1 MSRGTT
7 RIRAATVWLAVSAG
21 TAGTAQVAHGLV
33 REALTVGR
41 TGPSGVTSTLVAGCA
56 VVLALALLRTWLV
69 TTVTVA
75 GVVTGSTGGVER
87 HAGPTRRLV
96 LLACGVAVAA
106 GAAAPAAADGGAGGD
121 GRHVVAGLALPE
133 RAVATTTGPTPAPTL
148 APTPA
153 PTSAEGTAPA
163 GDYVVRPGDSL
174 WSIAVAHP
182 ARDGTGTDERWRAIW
197 RANRAVVGD
206 DPDLIHPGQA
216 LRLTPTTHQA
226 PQDGDRR

>member
-33 REALTVGR
+33 REALTAGSA
-41 TGPSGVTSTLVAGCA
+41 GPSGVTSTLVAGCA

-106 GAAAPAAADGGAGGD
+106 GAAAPAAAPAGRRGRRGD

-133 RAVATTTGPTPAPTL
+133 RAVATTTGPTS
-148 APTPA
+148 A

-182 ARDGTGTDERWRAIW
+182 AGDGTGTDERWRAIW